1 MSNLLYILILINL
14 WTVSVFAQAPVTT
27 ATATPAKVSPF
38 PPVIEKFQFQS
49 SESMKSYV
57 IADTTGG
64 LRFKAL
70 DMKPGAFTFE
80 NSTAPRLL
88 NDFTIVQVDLVYSD
102 YPAGDDFSELN
113 KKRLN
118 ELYTYCPNAFTKNA
132 VYWRIVRQTGVRN
145 GNDLKAFFH
154 GFVIYYRPLPSFA
167 DEKKMMMNIITGK
180 DTLRDSTVYKIFKR
194 NEDKWKEMLCVVDV
208 TGSMAPYTIQLLVW
222 AKMNE
227 KLKSVKQFVFFN
239 DNEEN
244 SNDQSK
250 ARDTFGIWDI
260 ESFKADK
267 ILDKMLWSMN
277 SGAHYENNLEA
288 VFYAAKKYPKNIKN
302 IIMIAD
308 NWEDPCDMKLLP
320 QLKKLNVPIR
330 IIICGIENG
339 VVNTNYLDI
348 ARATN
353 GSIHTMEDDLTEM
366 GKLTEGKTFKIL
378 GMTFKLTK
386 GKFVRQK

>member
-1 MSNLLYILILINL
+1 
-14 WTVSVFAQAPVTT
+14 
-27 ATATPAKVSPF
+27 
-38 PPVIEKFQFQS
+38 
-49 SESMKSYV
+49 
-57 IADTTGG
+57 
-64 LRFKAL
+64 
-70 DMKPGAFTFE
+70 
-80 NSTAPRLL
+80 
-88 NDFTIVQVDLVYSD
+88 
-102 YPAGDDFSELN
+102 
-113 KKRLN
+113 
-118 ELYTYCPNAFTKNA
+118 
-132 VYWRIVRQTGVRN
+132 
-145 GNDLKAFFH
+145 
-154 GFVIYYRPLPSFA
+154 
-167 DEKKMMMNIITGK
+167 
-180 DTLRDSTVYKIFKR
+180 
-194 NEDKWKEMLCVVDV
+194 
-208 TGSMAPYTIQLLVW
+208 
-222 AKMNE
+222 MNE